1 MTNLI
6 FTFAFALCLS
16 LLFIKPKRVCA
27 QEAPVSIRSFQPT
40 VGVCRA
46 QRATTLEAVLVNN
59 ANSATTV
66 EYKLS
71 LPAGIRLLKGQPGA
85 RISLK
90 QVITKLNWLIE
101 AASEGVYDMK
111 LEAFV
116 SGRLVASY
124 PLQLRFLQPMAV
136 KKLPY
141 IPEPEPVK
149 HKLLIGAHNC
159 PLWEHDKPEMWKQL
173 LKHPERTP
181 ALGFYSQENPQIADW
196 ETKWCAEHGVDYFIY
211 CWYRSSQG
219 EAVKQKFG
227 SAIHDALYHSR
238 YEKYMKF
245 TIMWENQSVGSS
257 GVSDEK
263 DLMNNLM
270 PFWIDNYFKRDSYLK
285 IDNKPVLYI
294 YRPENLI
301 IDLGGIENVPK
312 AFDKMRQACVKAGF
326 DGLYILGEYRGLD
339 PNHLKLMK
347 QLGLD
352 YTFAYCWG
360 IQDSPKPD
368 VVVDTQMRYI
378 KATQELGIIPQVVT
392 VSQAWSGWADE
403 GSIWKLPPAD
413 FERLLRQA
421 KDFIATLPQNEL
433 GSHMLILDNWNEW
446 GEGHYIAPYREYGF
460 GYLDAVRN
468 VFSDAPKE
476 HIDLL
481 PEDIGMGPYDL
492 DYKAYTKRQDSL
504 TEQLGKSVT
513 KKGADEKGLTGW
525 WTFDESKNAPYVLDY
540 SGHRMGGY
548 LYETTRTKGWDGNA
562 LNCQGGCAVIAN
574 NALLAPQT
582 GLSFS
587 MWVYTDKANQS
598 DRWMLN
604 RILSGRLDTGYRL
617 GLSDGHVTF
626 AMPLTE
632 WSHHVSTSRL
642 LPVGKWVY
650 LAVTYDN
657 RTIRIY
663 IDGVE
668 SASLERGGPVKG
680 NDLNLCIGNFDPGH
694 RAFFQGKI
702 DEVKLY
708 NRALSPAELRR
719 HAAEKPPVA
728 K

>member
-1 MTNLI
+1 MINISL
-6 FTFAFALCLS
+6 AFVITLTICLV
-16 LLFIKPKRVCA
+16 LRPRHAFA
-27 QEAPVSIRSFQPT
+27 QEAPVRIRSFQPT

-46 QRATTLEAVLVNN
+46 QRQTTLEAVLVNN
-59 ANSATTV
+59 ENSATNV
-66 EYKLS
+66 EIKLT
-71 LPAGIRLLKGQPGA
+71 LPGEIRLLKGQPNA
-85 RISLK
+85 RITLK
-90 QVITKLNWLIE
+90 QVVTRINWVIE
-101 AASEGVYDMK
+101 ATAEGVYDMK
-111 LEAFV
+111 LDV
-116 SGRLVASY
+116 LVNGKLIASY
-124 PLQLRFLQPMAV
+124 PLQLRFLQPMTV
-136 KKLPY
+136 KKLSY

-149 HKLLIGAHNC
+149 HKILVGAHNC
-159 PLWEHDKPEMWKQL
+159 PLWEHDKPGMWSQI

-181 ALGFYSQENPQIADW
+181 AFGFYSQENPQIADW
-196 ETKWCAEHGVDYFIY
+196 ETKWCAEHAVDYFIY

-227 SAIHDALYHSR
+227 SAIHESLYHSR

-263 DLMNNLM
+263 DLMGNLM
-270 PFWIDNYFKRDSYLK
+270 PFWINNYFKRDSYLK

-312 AFDKMRQACVKAGF
+312 AFDKMRQACVNAGF

-360 IQDSPKPD
+360 IQGSPKPD
-368 VVVDTQMRYI
+368 VVVETQMNYI
-378 KATQELGIIPQVVT
+378 KATQDMNILPQVVT

-413 FERLLRQA
+413 FERLLRRA
-421 KDFIATLPQNEL
+421 KDFIGTLPKNEL
-433 GSHMLILDNWNEW
+433 GSQMLILDNWNEW

-468 VFSDAPKE
+468 VFTDAPKE
-476 HIDLL
+476 HVDLL
-481 PEDIGMGPYDL
+481 PEDIGMGPYDS
-492 DYKAYTKRQDSL
+492 DYKAYTKSQDDL
-504 TEQLGKSVT
+504 AEQLGKAIF
-513 KKGADEKGLTGW
+513 KKGSDEKGLVGW
-525 WTFDESKNAPYVLDY
+525 WTFDESKKVPYVLDY
-540 SGHRMGGY
+540 SGHRMGGQI
-548 LYETTRTKGWDGNA
+548 YETTRTKGRDGSA
-562 LNCQGGCAVIAN
+562 LNCQGGCAIIAS

-582 GLSFS
+582 GLTFS
-587 MWVYTDKANQS
+587 LWVYTDTPNQS

-604 RILSGRLDTGYRL
+604 RILSGSLSTGYRL
-617 GLSDGHVTF
+617 GLSEGHVTF

-632 WSHHVSTSRL
+632 WSHHVSTSKL

-650 LAVTYDN
+650 LSVTYDN

-680 NDLNLCIGNFDPGH
+680 NDLSLCIGNFDPGH